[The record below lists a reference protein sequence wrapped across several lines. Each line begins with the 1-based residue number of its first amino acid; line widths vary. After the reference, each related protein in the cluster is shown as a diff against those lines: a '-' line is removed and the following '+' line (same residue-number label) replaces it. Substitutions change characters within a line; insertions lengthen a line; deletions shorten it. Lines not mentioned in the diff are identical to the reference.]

1 MLATLN
7 SRKATFALPEPLLKK
22 LKLLANNNRVPS
34 VNAAVREAIEEY
46 IVKLE
51 REEFRNA
58 MEEAAKDPDFIRDIT
73 DTEKDFRR
81 LDAETAEMIPKW

>member
-7 SRKATFALPEPLLKK
+7 SRKATFALPETLLKK